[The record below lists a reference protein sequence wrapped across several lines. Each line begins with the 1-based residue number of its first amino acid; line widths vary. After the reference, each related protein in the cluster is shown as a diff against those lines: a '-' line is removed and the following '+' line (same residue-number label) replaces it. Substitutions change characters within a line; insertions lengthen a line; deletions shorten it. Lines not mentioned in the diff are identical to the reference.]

1 VTHDITPA
9 GAELLSE
16 IKDIQRLARGR
27 SVRQRARLNRAFGKA
42 SWRKMMGVGLV
53 RFASGE
59 IRWAELQWFEAHG
72 IGRKEIKVKRPL

>member
-1 VTHDITPA
+1 VTHDIAPA

-16 IKDIQRLARGR
+16 IKDIQRLARGK
-27 SVRQRARLNRAFGKA
+27 SVRQRVRLNRTFGKA
-42 SWRKMMGVGLV
+42 SWRKMKGIGLV

-59 IRWAELQWFEAHG
+59 IRWAELHWFEAHG